1 MTIISP
7 ADVLRKQAD
16 LLGRLSHPGFARG
29 VESHLTAG
37 MNPQGE
43 GGARY
48 DDSNTRN
55 VAPGF
60 RYHLQQARAYRVE
73 ESMNDVVWE
82 RANAFDNHAK
92 MPQPPS
98 KSGFVVFEQP
108 IALVDARGR
117 TELVHVLTWG
127 SIMVGLSVRGNPH
140 SAHQG
145 LYITT
150 WNDTSREMDEVGDWM
165 MKTQRKDELEKYAI
179 VCGPWMQSGSMGYGM
194 DWSLGPPVVELDD
207 AYKEWVR
214 SAGDEPMDGTVNMNR
229 FYAALFGMLA
239 ETIPGA
245 SRTPEYPE
253 RVAAKQARR
262 AKIEPVV
269 DLVKLRQ
276 VTSQSAA
283 HPGTGSPIGV
293 QYYVRS
299 FPRTIH
305 RGTDRERVVMVR
317 GHKRGPDDAPW
328 SERSRVYDLSR

>member
-1 MTIISP
+1 VITP
-7 ADVLRKQAD
+7 AEVLRKQAD
-16 LLGRLSHPGFARG
+16 LLGRLSNPGFAGG
-29 VESHLTAG
+29 VETHLTSG
-37 MNPQGE
+37 MQPQGD

-48 DDSNTRN
+48 DDSNTRDI
-55 VAPGF
+55 ARGF
-60 RYHLQQARAYRVE
+60 RYYLQQARAYRVE
-73 ESMNDVVWE
+73 ESMNDVVWD
-82 RANAFDNHAK
+82 RANAFDNDAK

-98 KSGFVVFEQP
+98 QSGFVVFERP
-108 IALVDARGR
+108 IAVVDTRGR
-117 TELVHVLTWG
+117 TELIHVLTWG
-127 SIMVGLSVRGNPH
+127 PIVVGLSVRGNPVR
-140 SAHQG
+140 SNQG

-150 WNDTSREMDEVGDWM
+150 WNDTSREMDEVGTWM
-165 MKTQRKDELEKYAI
+165 LETQSRADLEKYLLIA
-179 VCGPWMQSGSMGYGM
+179 GPWMQSGSMAHGM
-194 DWSLGPPVVELDD
+194 DWSLGPPVVEIDD

-214 SAGDEPMDGTVNMNR
+214 SAGDEPMDGTINMNR

-253 RVAAKQARR
+253 RVARKQAKR

-276 VTSQSAA
+276 VASQPPA

-293 QYYVRS
+293 QYYVKS

-328 SERSRVYDLSR
+328 SERSKVYDLSR